1 MAVSKNL
8 RTSIAAN
15 TTNSSGSTTTGT
27 AINLTGAYGGLATAK
42 ITNGPTG
49 PTTPAQARLM
59 VSGDNTNWKTFK
71 LFQATSANNAIAE
84 FAAELPP
91 GTMFA
96 RWDVTGN
103 TGQTI
108 AGEGFIQELS
118 SI

>member
-1 MAVSKNL
+1 MAAVKNL

-15 TTNSSGSTTTGT
+15 TANTAGSTTTGSS
-27 AINLTGAYGGLATAK
+27 INLTAAYGGLATAK

-49 PTTPAQARLM
+49 PTVAAQAKLM

-71 LFQATSANNAIAE
+71 VFLASNANNAISE
-84 FAAELPP
+84 FACELPP
-91 GTMFA
+91 GTMYA

-103 TGQTI
+103 TGQTV